1 MPSVTKKKTKFAA
14 LVAVPTL
21 ALALGLSACGGDSEP
36 ASAGTGT
43 TMTAPA
49 SAVSTSSPAAD
60 LRVTLDRLLGEHAH
74 LAIFAMQKGV
84 NGDPDFEAIAGGLE
98 ENTVALGDAIGSVY
112 GDEAK
117 EGFLKMWRDHIGF
130 FVDYTVATAE
140 GDEGG
145 REAALGKLAG
155 YQAAFSQF
163 LAKANPNLTADGVSG
178 LLGQHVDQLTSAL
191 DTYKAG
197 DYAAAYK
204 QVHAAHDHMSMTGD
218 ALAGAIATQFPDKF
232 PARGVTPAASDL
244 RVALDKLLAEHASL
258 AAFAMQKGV
267 DGEKDFEAI
276 AASLDENTVAL
287 GEAIGSVYGEEA
299 QTSFLR
305 IWRQHIGF
313 FVDYTV
319 ATAEGDEAG
328 RDAALDKLTGYR
340 AEFSQFLAG
349 ANPNLTADGVSALL
363 QDHVNQLTAAL
374 DTYKAG
380 DYKQA
385 YRQVRSSYE
394 HMFMTGDALAE
405 AIVTQSPEKYAAK

>member
-1 MPSVTKKKTKFAA
+1 MLSVSKKKMAA
-14 LVAVPTL
+14 LVAVPAL
-21 ALALGLSACGGDSEP
+21 ALTLGLSACGDDSDPE
-36 ASAGTGT
+36 SAATGT

-49 SAVSTSSPAAD
+49 AAPSVSAPAAD

-84 NGDPDFEAIAGGLE
+84 DGDPDFEAVAGGLE

-112 GDEAK
+112 GEDARA
-117 EGFLKMWRDHIGF
+117 GFLKMWREHIGF

-140 GDEGG
+140 GDEQG

-155 YQAAFSQF
+155 YRASFSQF
-163 LAKANPNLTADGVSG
+163 LAGANPNLTASGVSG
-178 LLGQHVDQLTSAL
+178 LLQQHVDQLTTAL

-197 DYAAAYK
+197 DYAAAYR

-232 PARGVTPAASDL
+232 PAGEVTPAAAEL

-258 AAFAMQKGV
+258 AVFAMQKGA
-267 DGEKDFEAI
+267 DGAPDFDAI
-276 AASLDENTVAL
+276 AGSLEENTVAL
-287 GEAIGSVYGEEA
+287 GGAIGSVYGDEA
-299 QTSFLR
+299 ETAFLR
-305 IWRQHIGF
+305 MWRQHIGF

-319 ATAEGDEAG
+319 ATAMDDEAG
-328 RDAALDKLTGYR
+328 REAALDKLAGYR

-349 ANPNLTADGVSALL
+349 ANPNLTADGVSSLL
-363 QDHVNQLTAAL
+363 QEHVNQLTGAL

-380 DYKQA
+380 DYAAA
-385 YRQVRSSYE
+385 YEQLRSSYE
-394 HMFMTGDALAE
+394 HMFMTGDALAG
-405 AIVTQSPEKYAAK
+405 AIVQQSPEKFAAQ

>member
-1 MPSVTKKKTKFAA
+1 MLGVKKKKLAA
-14 LVAVPTL
+14 LAAIPTL
-21 ALALGLSACGGDSEP
+21 ALALGLSACGDDSEP
-36 ASAGTGT
+36 AAATET

-49 SAVSTSSPAAD
+49 SAVSVSSPAAD

-84 NGDPDFEAIAGGLE
+84 NGEPDFEAIAGGLE

-117 EGFLKMWRDHIGF
+117 TGFLKMWRDHIGF

-140 GDEGG
+140 GNEQG

-155 YQAAFSQF
+155 YRASFSQF
-163 LAKANPNLTADGVSG
+163 LAGANPNLTADGVSA
-178 LLGQHVDQLTSAL
+178 LLQQHVDQLTAAL

-232 PARGVTPAASDL
+232 PAGDVTPAAGDL

-258 AAFAMQKGV
+258 AVFAMQKGV
-267 DGEKDFEAI
+267 DGEPDFEAI
-276 AASLDENTVAL
+276 AGSLDENSVAL
-287 GEAIGSVYGEEA
+287 GDAIGSVYGEEA
-299 QTSFLR
+299 KTEFLR
-305 IWRQHIGF
+305 LWRQHIGF
-313 FVDYTV
+313 FVDFTV
-319 ATAEGDEAG
+319 ATAKDDQAG

-340 AEFSQFLAG
+340 AEFSAFLAG

-363 QDHVNQLTAAL
+363 QDHVNQLTDAL
-374 DTYKAG
+374 DTYKSG
-380 DYKQA
+380 DYATA
-385 YRQVRSSYE
+385 YQQVRSSYE
-394 HMFMTGDALAE
+394 HMFMTGDALAG
-405 AIVTQSPEKYAAK
+405 AIVAQSPEKFAAE